1 MADNRIRDLGLDCIY
16 SNSDMNEPMSNE
28 STRHYFKIAN
38 ILICDNKPLD
48 ILSNV
53 CSSPGRRLVMT
64 FSSSYQLFM
73 KSINTTKNT
82 HTHRRNTVNP
92 LNSCHLCPS
101 NMTLRSSR
109 KNLWAQFIKA
119 QQCNTNTK
127 EQRNLIPQSILK
139 SQNSVLPQI
148 EYPYHLHSCQGLGP
162 TTEGDQKGFNSQ
174 GFWRTKV
181 KWCPLNMAGLVQP

>member
-82 HTHRRNTVNP
+82 HT
-92 LNSCHLCPS
+92 
-101 NMTLRSSR
+101 
-109 KNLWAQFIKA
+109 
-119 QQCNTNTK
+119 
-127 EQRNLIPQSILK
+127 
-139 SQNSVLPQI
+139 
-148 EYPYHLHSCQGLGP
+148 
-162 TTEGDQKGFNSQ
+162 
-174 GFWRTKV
+174 
-181 KWCPLNMAGLVQP
+181 